1 MWDQLIKLMQ
11 AFSAFLWNRFLVPLW
26 PPFVNALIF
35 SWQGVYQAVMWVY
48 TKALVQKWRHTIKR
62 LKGAH
67 ILLLNRALVPMWNR
81 CLVPLWHL
89 SLMLISATWQGLQA
103 VMWVLYRALK
113 PMFHHLIK
121 LMQALPAV
129 LWNRYLVPLWE
140 MTIKIGK
147 GGKEIVLNLL
157 EQLWH
162 HSLMLIKEKWQSLV
176 LQAPVYVKDLWVPLW
191 HHSLILIRTKVQKVC
206 NFASVWMV
214 QSVKLI
220 RRLPAVLW
228 SHFIAPIWEI
238 SKTFVEGAKTLLL
251 NRALMPIWNQSIKLI
266 LLTWPGAPA
275 DVWNLG
281 RVALILVV
289 LLLSII
295 ILLSVFEFASRQ
307 QQRQRLAAR
316 RQQPQLQLQLQQLLR
331 QYVEAVHALL
341 QVTTADVEPPNI
353 PFSVLEHWT
362 EGFAEGRLVG
372 SGGFGNV
379 YRGEYADNERRLYGR
394 VAVKRVS
401 QELFGAGTAFQQQS
415 LQDGAM
421 ASMRREIAVLRAFKH
436 PNIIKLLGFHMPEGG
451 DNSLKRLC
459 LVYEMAS
466 NGSLDRWLT
475 DDDKAARL
483 DWRQRAQIA
492 VGIAT
497 ALNYLHCHNPGHP
510 AYHRDVKSANIAL
523 TVDFCPKLLDC
534 GLAKF
539 IPAGGA
545 PMQTVFTRTG
555 QVFGTPGYMCQQY
568 VNSGVYDAKSEVY
581 AFGIVLA
588 ELFGGKLQNQG
599 GVVISDEALDD
610 DDIVPDARIIGDGC
624 PADFLPRW
632 KTLCVN
638 SLKSYKK
645 RVPAMMTVVRELR
658 SLSSM
663 YASVVTAGVEE
674 ELNRLRRELEEVRL
688 KDTVE
693 QRLQREDS
701 LRSKRE
707 CQMCCDVE
715 CRLEGGVECSQGHFI
730 CDGCFRGDNLAHQIS
745 AGNRGNF
752 KAHGSKLV
760 CQWCLPGPPV
770 HVFEDDVTAAH
781 LGAEAFGRY
790 LAAREEVVAVEVF
803 RNAEANFQ
811 VRLEAMRKENAAA
824 AAAAAATAAAAA
836 RDQGLA
842 AAARDQRLAAAA
854 VATAAARDQ
863 RLRRHRL
870 HIAENIL
877 TLKCPRASCRQ
888 AIFDFEA
895 CFAITCPNCQCGFC
909 GWCLAD
915 CGRDAHPHVK
925 QCPSAPARHRGGY
938 HGTLAEFN
946 AVHVEKRRTE
956 VARYLR
962 EQVLEGDR
970 DRVKKAIALDLGD
983 LGIRL

>member
-1 MWDQLIKLMQ
+1 MPSLIILVACVFCVCYFVCLPQNAGQRAMDYAKTEVSVDSLTLVLLDVVTSTVNCILTLFSLGCIACQLSTIFLSQAIKDL
-11 AFSAFLWNRFLVPLW
+11 LR
-26 PPFVNALIF
+26 NA
-35 SWQGVYQAVMWVY
+35 
-48 TKALVQKWRHTIKR
+48 
-62 LKGAH
+62 
-67 ILLLNRALVPMWNR
+67 
-81 CLVPLWHL
+81 
-89 SLMLISATWQGLQA
+89 
-103 VMWVLYRALK
+103 
-113 PMFHHLIK
+113 
-121 LMQALPAV
+121 PAV
-129 LWNRYLVPLWE
+129 
-140 MTIKIGK
+140 
-147 GGKEIVLNLL
+147 
-157 EQLWH
+157 
-162 HSLMLIKEKWQSLV
+162 
-176 LQAPVYVKDLWVPLW
+176 QAE
-191 HHSLILIRTKVQKVC
+191 
-206 NFASVWMV
+206 
-214 QSVKLI
+214 
-220 RRLPAVLW
+220 AV
-228 SHFIAPIWEI
+228 
-238 SKTFVEGAKTLLL
+238 
-251 NRALMPIWNQSIKLI
+251 R
-266 LLTWPGAPA
+266 
-275 DVWNLG
+275 
-281 RVALILVV
+281 
-289 LLLSII
+289 
-295 ILLSVFEFASRQ
+295 RQ
-307 QQRQRLAAR
+307 QQAAAEEAR
-316 RQQPQLQLQLQQLLR
+316 RQQQQQQQQAAAEEARR
-331 QYVEAVHALL
+331 QQQQQQQQAAAEEARRQQQQQAAVEAAAAAEAAALARAAEANQATIAIVDAVHALL
-341 QVTTADVEPPNI
+341 QVTTADVASSNI
-353 PFSVLEHWT
+353 PFSVLELWT

-707 CQMCCDVE
+707 CLICYDYD
-715 CRLEGGVECSQGHFI
+715 CRLVGGVECGQGHFM
-730 CDGCFRGDNLAHQIS
+730 CDGCFCGDNLAHQIS
-745 AGNRGNF
+745 AENRGRF

-760 CQWCLPGPPV
+760 CQLCL
-770 HVFEDDVTAAH
+770 HVFQDNVTAAH

-790 LAAREEVVAVEVF
+790 LAAREEVVAVDAF
-803 RNAEANFQ
+803 RNAEANFK
-811 VRLEAMRKENAAA
+811 VRLESMRNEI
-824 AAAAAATAAAAA
+824 
-836 RDQGLA
+836 
-842 AAARDQRLAAAA
+842 
-854 VATAAARDQ
+854 ATAAARDQ
-863 RLRRHRL
+863 RLARHRL

-877 TLKCPRASCRQ
+877 TLKCPRAGCNQ

-895 CFAITCPNCQCGFC
+895 CIAITCSNCQCGFC

-915 CGRDAHPHVK
+915 CGHDAHQHVK
-925 QCPSAPARHRGGY
+925 QCPSAPARHRDSY
-938 HGTLAEFN
+938 YGTLDDFN
-946 AVHVEKRRTE
+946 AVHVEKRRAE
-956 VARYLR
+956 VVRYLR
-962 EQVLEGDR
+962 EQVLEEDR
-970 DRVKKAIALDLGD
+970 DQLKQAIAQDIRD
-983 LGIRL
+983 IGIRL

>member
-1 MWDQLIKLMQ
+1 M
-11 AFSAFLWNRFLVPLW
+11 PL
-26 PPFVNALIF
+26 PF
-35 SWQGVYQAVMWVY
+35 
-48 TKALVQKWRHTIKR
+48 KR
-62 LKGAH
+62 
-67 ILLLNRALVPMWNR
+67 RP
-81 CLVPLWHL
+81 
-89 SLMLISATWQGLQA
+89 
-103 VMWVLYRALK
+103 
-113 PMFHHLIK
+113 
-121 LMQALPAV
+121 
-129 LWNRYLVPLWE
+129 
-140 MTIKIGK
+140 
-147 GGKEIVLNLL
+147 
-157 EQLWH
+157 
-162 HSLMLIKEKWQSLV
+162 
-176 LQAPVYVKDLWVPLW
+176 
-191 HHSLILIRTKVQKVC
+191 
-206 NFASVWMV
+206 SV
-214 QSVKLI
+214 SDNK
-220 RRLPAVLW
+220 
-228 SHFIAPIWEI
+228 
-238 SKTFVEGAKTLLL
+238 
-251 NRALMPIWNQSIKLI
+251 
-266 LLTWPGAPA
+266 
-275 DVWNLG
+275 
-281 RVALILVV
+281 
-289 LLLSII
+289 
-295 ILLSVFEFASRQ
+295 Q
-307 QQRQRLAAR
+307 QQRKKFAR
-316 RQQPQLQLQLQQLLR
+316 QQLQQAAAEEAAASAR
-331 QYVEAVHALL
+331 ATEEANQSTAAIVDAVHALL
-341 QVTTADVEPPNI
+341 QATTADVEPPNI

-362 EGFAEGRLVG
+362 EGFVEGRLVG

-436 PNIIKLLGFHMPEGG
+436 PNIIKLLGFHMPEGDG
-451 DNSLKRLC
+451 NNLNRLC

-545 PMQTVFTRTG
+545 PMQTVFTRIG
-555 QVFGTPGYMCQQY
+555 QVFGTPGYMCHQY

-588 ELFGGKLQNQG
+588 ELYGGKLQNQG
-599 GVVISDEALDD
+599 GVSINDEAFDEDD
-610 DDIVPDARIIGDGC
+610 EDKIVPDARITGDGYSPC
-624 PADFLPRW
+624 PADFLPQW

-638 SLKSYKK
+638 SLKSCKK
-645 RVPAMMTVVRELR
+645 RVPVMMTVVRELR
-658 SLSSM
+658 NLSSM
-663 YASVVTAGVEE
+663 HASVVTAGVEE
-674 ELNRLRRELEEVRL
+674 ELNRLRKELEEMRL

-707 CQMCCDVE
+707 CLICYDYD
-715 CRLEGGVECSQGHFI
+715 CRLVGGVECGQGHFM
-730 CDGCFRGDNLAHQIS
+730 CDGCFCGDNLAHQIS
-745 AGNRGNF
+745 AENRGRF

-760 CQWCLPGPPV
+760 CQLCL
-770 HVFEDDVTAAH
+770 HVFQDNVTAAH

-790 LAAREEVVAVEVF
+790 LAAREEVVAVDAF
-803 RNAEANFQ
+803 RNAEANFK
-811 VRLEAMRKENAAA
+811 VRLESMRNEI
-824 AAAAAATAAAAA
+824 
-836 RDQGLA
+836 
-842 AAARDQRLAAAA
+842 
-854 VATAAARDQ
+854 ATAAARDQ
-863 RLRRHRL
+863 RLARHRL

-877 TLKCPRASCRQ
+877 TLKCPRAGCNQ

-895 CFAITCPNCQCGFC
+895 CIAITCSNCQCGFC